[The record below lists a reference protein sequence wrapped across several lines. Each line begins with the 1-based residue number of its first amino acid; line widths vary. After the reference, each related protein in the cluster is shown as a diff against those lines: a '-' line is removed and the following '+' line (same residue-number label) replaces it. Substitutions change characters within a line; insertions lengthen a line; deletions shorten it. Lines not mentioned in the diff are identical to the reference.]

1 MIHGGTTA
9 CCFPDKCELS
19 SLHYGNDRTALEPLL
34 KTEEAAVLCPKEI
47 LLCES
52 FMGYL
57 YLKEDI
63 SFTLMVFP
71 VK

>member
-1 MIHGGTTA
+1 MDMT
-9 CCFPDKCELS
+9 
-19 SLHYGNDRTALEPLL
+19 RTALEPLL